1 MFNPEIDLTL
11 EEEAAMTLDKKTVLG
26 IQLKNVLVTSD
37 IWHNVLVTIGS
48 EGEGDIPFDTDTEPY
63 AISEKEVP
71 DSAHAECMSFR
82 IFFAKHKRR
91 LS

>member
-37 IWHNVLVTIGS
+37 I
-48 EGEGDIPFDTDTEPY
+48 
-63 AISEKEVP
+63 
-71 DSAHAECMSFR
+71 
-82 IFFAKHKRR
+82 
-91 LS
+91 